1 MNNNTTSQYMDK
13 QIMDLSNSQ
22 SNITSSNGGGG
33 ADFID
38 FMNRPAEKKE
48 DIVPSYDFMPIRPA
62 ALSSSPKA
70 ARSNFDSD
78 SEDPPLRTW
87 NSLDSKTNSSP
98 IRNYNS
104 LDVEEPAKFVL
115 GKNHKT
121 SNAPSDGTL
130 VSDIERMMKKH
141 MDTLMHAI
149 DNVSSRLTQLETR
162 TRNLEHS
169 IDDLKTS
176 VGNNH
181 GAIDGKM
188 RLLENI
194 LTEVQSGVKVVR
206 DKQEIVEAQMQ
217 IAKLQMPK
225 AEQVESKINAQ
236 PDSTQTGVPTHH
248 QFSSVP
254 PNQAPPALP
263 PPNAPL
269 PPQQQSIQ
277 PQVQLPNQFPQNQ
290 IPPVSQRDS
299 YFPLPSQT
307 PENQNQQY
315 QLPPLQH
322 QQQLQQ
328 QLSAPPQ
335 PQHQYQPPSQ
345 PQYSQP
351 PPPSQ
356 PHSSFPPVNPSMP
369 QPSMGHHHEETLQ
382 MAPQNYSVGSRPPP
396 SVPPTGVPP
405 PPSQQYYGPTPNVY
419 EPPPT
424 SRPGSGYSNSFGPPS
439 GHVEPYPYGSSPSQ
453 YGTSSPVKQQQLS
466 SPGMSQSGG
475 SGYPQLPTARILPQS
490 LPTASAVGSGSGSG
504 AGGSGNRVPID
515 DVVDRVTNMGFP
527 RDQVRATVRKL
538 TENGQAVD
546 LNIVLDKLMN
556 DGDVQ
561 APRGWFGR

>member
-1 MNNNTTSQYMDK
+1 MDK

-22 SNITSSNGGGG
+22 RNTTSNNGSGG

-48 DIVPSYDFMPIRPA
+48 DMVPSYDFMPIRPA
-62 ALSSSPKA
+62 AASSSPRA

-78 SEDPPLRTW
+78 NEDPPLKTW
-87 NSLDSKTNSSP
+87 NSLDSKINSSP

-104 LDVEEPAKFVL
+104 LDVDEPAKFVL

-121 SNAPSDGTL
+121 SNAPSDGSL
-130 VSDIERMMKKH
+130 VSDIERMVMKH
-141 MDTLMHAI
+141 METLMHGI
-149 DNVSSRLTQLETR
+149 DNLSSRLSQLETK
-162 TRNLEHS
+162 TRNIEHS
-169 IDDLKTS
+169 IDDLKMS

-181 GAIDGKM
+181 GAIDGKL

-217 IAKLQMPK
+217 IAKLQIPK

-236 PDSTQTGVPTHH
+236 PNSAQTGVPTHH

-254 PNQAPPALP
+254 QMPAQPALP
-263 PPNAPL
+263 PPNAPSP
-269 PPQQQSIQ
+269 PPQQNIQ
-277 PQVQLPNQFPQNQ
+277 PQVQHPNQFPQSQ
-290 IPPVSQRDS
+290 IPPVPQRDS
-299 YFPLPSQT
+299 YFPPPSQT
-307 PENQNQQY
+307 QENQNQQY
-315 QLPPLQH
+315 QLPPMQP
-322 QQQLQQ
+322 QQPQLA
-328 QLSAPPQ
+328 APPL
-335 PQHQYQPPSQ
+335 PQHQYQPPPQ
-345 PQYSQP
+345 QQYSQP
-351 PPPSQ
+351 PLPSQ
-356 PHSSFPPVNPSMP
+356 PHSSFSPISPSMP
-369 QPSMGHHHEETLQ
+369 QQPPIGHHSEETLQ
-382 MAPQNYSVGSRPPP
+382 MPPQNYSMGTRPSP

-405 PPSQQYYGPTPNVY
+405 PPSQQYYGPTNNVY
-419 EPPPT
+419 DPPPT
-424 SRPGSGYSNSFGPPS
+424 NRPGSGYSSSFGPPS
-439 GHVEPYPYGSSPSQ
+439 GHGEPYPYGSSQSQ
-453 YGTSSPVKQQQLS
+453 YGTSSPVKQQQLT
-466 SPGMSQSGG
+466 SPGMGQSGG
-475 SGYPQLPTARILPQS
+475 NGYPQLPTARILPQA
-490 LPTASAVGSGSGSG
+490 LPTASAVGGGSGASGSGAG

-556 DGDVQ
+556 DGEGQ
-561 APRGWFGR
+561 GPRNWFGR